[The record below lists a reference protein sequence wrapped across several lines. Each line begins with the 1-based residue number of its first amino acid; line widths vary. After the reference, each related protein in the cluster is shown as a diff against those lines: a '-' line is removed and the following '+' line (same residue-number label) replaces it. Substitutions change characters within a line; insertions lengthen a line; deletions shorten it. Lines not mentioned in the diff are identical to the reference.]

1 MVLAFY
7 TASIF
12 IPVIIMIFLVIR
24 MIRNRVASVMLCLE
38 CERCM
43 GVCPL
48 LLKKGNTFP
57 GPVNIMI
64 QAKASAD
71 PDKFDDALL
80 LCTGCGLCSRV
91 CPRGLEPNKV
101 LDRLKKNN
109 GV

>member
-7 TASIF
+7 TASVF
-12 IPVIIMIFLVIR
+12 IPVTIMIFFVAR
-24 MIRNRVASVMLCLE
+24 MIKNRVPDVVLCLE

-64 QAKASAD
+64 QAKASAN
-71 PDKFDDALL
+71 PDKFNGDLL
-80 LCTGCGLCSRV
+80 LCTGCGLCSKA
-91 CPRGLEPNKV
+91 CPRGLEPYRV
-101 LDRLKKNN
+101 LEQLKKNN